1 MCILSIFADG
11 MRVSADQMDEKRQE
25 KIAYEYLCRL
35 EETKTWIEMCIREG
49 LPESIELEE
58 ALRNGVFLAKLA
70 HRFQPQLV
78 PLKKIY
84 DPDQVRYREA
94 GLTFRHTD
102 NINHWLRAMSNL
114 GLPSIFLPETT
125 VDELSK
131 FFILYWN

>member
-1 MCILSIFADG
+1 

-35 EETKTWIEMCIREG
+35 EETKTWIETCIREA
-49 LPESIELEE
+49 LPESIALEE

-78 PLKKIY
+78 PMKKIY
-84 DPDQVRYREA
+84 DIDQVRYREG

-102 NINHWLRAMSNL
+102 NINHWLRAMSAL
-114 GLPSIFLPETT
+114 GLPAIFLPETT
-125 VDELSK
+125 VGCSVLFVSSVVIDDFMVCSP
-131 FFILYWN
+131 